1 MNCET
6 SSNLDLLEQQLA
18 VMRSLATSLEQSQK
32 FILTLDSP
40 QLERHVAQQQDLCRQ
55 WRELQGVAVST
66 PRSGAYLPAPIAHE
80 TPGTTVPSSERR
92 SALVQEVSQVERQI
106 RHLNRVHAALL
117 KYMHRSMTVLANLL
131 SVSDHTY
138 ARPKL
143 DHHPAPARSG
153 KE

>member
-1 MNCET
+1 MNREP

-18 VMRSLATSLEQSQK
+18 VMRSLVTSLEQSQR

-40 QLERHVAQQQDLCRQ
+40 QLERYVAQQQDLCRE
-55 WRELQGVAVST
+55 WRELQNAAVSA
-66 PRSGAYLPAPIAHE
+66 PRTGVRPPSPVNHATLE
-80 TPGTTVPSSERR
+80 TTLPSSDRW

-106 RHLNRVHAALL
+106 RHLNRVHTALL
-117 KYMHRSMTVLANLL
+117 RYMHRSMTVLTNLL

-138 ARPKL
+138 ARPEL
-143 DHHPAPARSG
+143 DRGLVLARVG